1 MRKYLKDISHGFKNY
16 VRYTWVYILHKE
28 YITLY
33 FYFNK
38 IASRSDPIQ

>member
-1 MRKYLKDISHGFKNY
+1 MGLRTMSGMGI
-16 VRYTWVYILHKE
+16 YTPQE